1 MTQHHA
7 VTSLTLSYPV
17 TPEAIS
23 TALDVYRGHSFETPV
38 LYKAG
43 SKAIAH
49 CRDLRVSIE
58 ERRKLLK
65 ADSLA
70 YGREV
75 DRIAKQLTELV
86 EAVEKPLKAAKQEV
100 DDAKERAKREAALAE
115 QRRIE
120 AEAREKLEAEAE
132 QHRAQRAA
140 EEKRLFAERAEL
152 EQERARMAAERAEL
166 EQLRKDAA
174 ARREALEAQ
183 ESAAKAER
191 AAQERAERLKA
202 EAEEARLNQLEHD
215 RQRAKRLAALQPDQD
230 KLNQLAR
237 AIRDVQGVGE
247 DWEFESDAAVD
258 AWEVAMSE
266 LGVTA
271 KKLEHWKEQQ
281 R

>member
-7 VTSLTLSYPV
+7 VTSLTLSYPYKLEDLAAAV
-17 TPEAIS
+17 EP
-23 TALDVYRGHSFETPV
+23 LRGHSFSTPA
-38 LYKAG
+38 LYKQG
-43 SKAIAH
+43 TQAIAT
-49 CRDLRVSIE
+49 CRQLRTSIE
-58 ERRKLLK
+58 ERRKVLK

-75 DRIAKQLTELV
+75 DRIAKLLTDVV
-86 EAVEKPLKAAKQEV
+86 EAVEKPLKAAKLEV
-100 DDAKERAKREAALAE
+100 DEAKERAKREAAMAE

-140 EEKRLFAERAEL
+140 EEKRLSAERAEL

-166 EQLRKDAA
+166 EQLRRDAA

-183 ESAAKAER
+183 ERRAEAER
-191 AAQERAERLKA
+191 AAQERAERIRA

-230 KLNQLAR
+230 KLNQIAR
-237 AIRDVQGVGE
+237 AVRACSAEFG
-247 DWEFESDAAVD
+247 DWEFESDGACKAAD
-258 AWEVAMSE
+258 EALESMQAIAAE
-266 LGVTA
+266 LEA
-271 KKLEHWKEQQ
+271 WKEQQ
-281 R
+281 S